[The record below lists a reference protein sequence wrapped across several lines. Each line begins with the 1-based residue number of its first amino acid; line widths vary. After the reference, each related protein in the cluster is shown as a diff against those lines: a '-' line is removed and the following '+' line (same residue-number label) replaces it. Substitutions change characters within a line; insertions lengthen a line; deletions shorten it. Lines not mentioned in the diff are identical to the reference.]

1 MLEIDSPD
9 FVHETG
15 TLSWP
20 VALRSGDVGL
30 RWRLVWTPGKD
41 LWEKVME
48 VKSVEPPPCVETPLA
63 RKSLSCTLVEAGE
76 VSRISNLNVP
86 PLLWVSTSGCCWRQ
100 DASTAGLSPK
110 AWLPFLLLYAF
121 KRVSVLYCLLS
132 EPPRN
137 TSHFGQRVH
146 RKQEKKKTTSK
157 CIGWIQNVECIFFLF
172 KVKEKSST
180 MLAAQVNAFLGL
192 DTGPL
197 VIGILYNLAVKK
209 IYF

>member
-9 FVHETG
+9 FVPETG

-86 PLLWVSTSGCCWRQ
+86 PLLWVSASGCCWRQ

-146 RKQEKKKTTSK
+146 RKQEKKTTSK

-180 MLAAQVNAFLGL
+180 MLAAQVNASLGL

>member
-9 FVHETG
+9 FVPETG

-110 AWLPFLLLYAF
+110 TWLPFLLLYAF

-146 RKQEKKKTTSK
+146 RKQEKKNNLQMYWLNPKR
-157 CIGWIQNVECIFFLF
+157 GMHFLSF
-172 KVKEKSST
+172 
-180 MLAAQVNAFLGL
+180 
-192 DTGPL
+192 
-197 VIGILYNLAVKK
+197 
-209 IYF
+209 